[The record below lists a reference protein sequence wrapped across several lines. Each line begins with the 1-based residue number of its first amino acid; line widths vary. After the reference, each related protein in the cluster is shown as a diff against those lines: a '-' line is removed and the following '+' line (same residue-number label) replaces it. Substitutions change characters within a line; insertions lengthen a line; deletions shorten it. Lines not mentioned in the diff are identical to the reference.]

1 MDLGIVYE
9 FPSRGFQGIVD
20 ENDLDKK
27 LCSTPDYS
35 YSTTPIC
42 SNWDSS
48 NTLPKKKEKEKKS
61 AVKIVQPPTLPKSS
75 TLKISEES
83 SEVLEAIEKAG
94 SSMDLEPG
102 LDDLVKANKFNSKT
116 KSKGR

>member
-1 MDLGIVYE
+1 MTAEQFVYWLQGYMEMSNPSSLNMRETRIIKDHLALVFDKKTPERGEEKEVDLGIVYE

-20 ENDLDKK
+20 ENGLDKK

-48 NTLPKKKEKEKKS
+48 NTLPKKKEKEKIKDKKS
-61 AVKIVQPPTLPKSS
+61 QIKC
-75 TLKISEES
+75 
-83 SEVLEAIEKAG
+83 
-94 SSMDLEPG
+94 
-102 LDDLVKANKFNSKT
+102 
-116 KSKGR
+116 